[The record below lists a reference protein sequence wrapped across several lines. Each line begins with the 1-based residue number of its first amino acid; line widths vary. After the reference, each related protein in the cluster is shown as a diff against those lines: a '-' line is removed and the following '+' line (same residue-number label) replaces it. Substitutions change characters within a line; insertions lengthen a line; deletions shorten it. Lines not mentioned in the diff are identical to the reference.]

1 MRSVRTLDEFDW
13 TRPVSDV
20 HDYYRNLVLAIDG
33 KAEIIVKLP
42 EVRRVLSVME
52 AAFLSHESKNAVS
65 VEI

>member
-1 MRSVRTLDEFDW
+1 M
-13 TRPVSDV
+13 
-20 HDYYRNLVLAIDG
+20 HDYYRNLVLAVDG

-52 AAFLSHESKNAVS
+52 AGLLSHESGNAVS